1 MGASQAPGSG
11 YRGLSICLGT
21 RPLIICHLHLWGEG
35 RCPVVPRV
43 FKNGWAKTGKRRE
56 TAGLIQV
63 CGFFVFFRR
72 FNSSQ
77 LFTV

>member
-1 MGASQAPGSG
+1 
-11 YRGLSICLGT
+11 
-21 RPLIICHLHLWGEG
+21 
-35 RCPVVPRV
+35 VVPLV